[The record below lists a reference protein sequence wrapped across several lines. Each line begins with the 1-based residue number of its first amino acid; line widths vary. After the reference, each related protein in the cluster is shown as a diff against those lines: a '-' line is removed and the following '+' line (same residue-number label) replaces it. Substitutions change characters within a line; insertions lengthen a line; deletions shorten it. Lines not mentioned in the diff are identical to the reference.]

1 MQISGNYILNL
12 KFGENIVEINP
23 QMIEDFAISQD
34 IDRLLPTFKLSLR
47 DATKLLAEKV
57 PYDKN
62 SNKVQI
68 ELCRGSD
75 STELNIF
82 DFAVKRRNAVSPD
95 DIYTIEGVLD
105 VDEIIT
111 QIRSKYFTG
120 NIKTNLTTIAS
131 SLGINSTEIGAS
143 LSYEKSFLQPYWTDG
158 KLLRYLKNELIG
170 KNQEAGYYCFL
181 KVVRGEVILVF
192 KSLDE
197 LLASPVKFNL
207 MVSPKEYEDF
217 FPVSNYRIYDNS
229 QLLADFGAKT
239 QTYKYFNYTTAQHI
253 EAEIDIE
260 DCPTLSEFI
269 LQDKDRVNSSFL
281 YTGTGR
287 SNDFTADFEGRVR
300 NDFYLRSNNNIY
312 MWAST
317 WGIQNIAPG
326 DIVQMMFGEAYNQG
340 DLFVY
345 QHSGLWMVKRVVH
358 VIGDTFL
365 TNLML
370 CRAGIDTDIENSLKE
385 SVNRMR

>member
-12 KFGENIVEINP
+12 KFGDNVVEINP
-23 QMIEDFAISQD
+23 QMIEDMAISQD

-68 ELCRGSD
+68 EICRGLD

-82 DFAVKRRNAVSPD
+82 DFVVKRRNAISPD
-95 DIYTIEGVLD
+95 DIYTIEGILD
-105 VDEIIT
+105 ADEIINQT
-111 QIRSKYFTG
+111 RSNYYTG
-120 NIKTNLTTIAS
+120 NIKTNLETIATR
-131 SLGINSTEIGAS
+131 LGIESTEIGSS
-143 LSYEKSFLQPYWTDG
+143 LSYEKSFLQPHWTDA
-158 KLLRYLKNELIG
+158 KLFRYLKNELLG
-170 KNQEAGYYCFL
+170 KNREAGYYCFL

-207 MVSPKEYEDF
+207 MVSHKQYEDF
-217 FPVSNYRIYDNS
+217 YPVSNYRIYDNS

-239 QTYKYFNYTTAQHI
+239 QTYDYFNYSTAKNI
-253 EAEIDIE
+253 EAEISVE

-269 LQDKDRVNSSFL
+269 LQDKDRTNSSYL

-317 WGIQNIAPG
+317 WGLQNIAPG
-326 DIVQMMFGEAYNQG
+326 DIVQVMFGEAYNQG

-370 CRAGIDTDIENSLKE
+370 TRAGIDTDIENTLKV
-385 SVNRMR
+385 SVNRKR